1 MKDIFSHIYSEEVE
15 IIILK
20 DMKII
25 STSNISYHELYKNNI
40 DNVESY
46 YFNQLKLGKKKF
58 FYSTIDFTINGV
70 TLVPKGGYLM
80 LTDENKLCP
89 LADLTPENI
98 MELAYDHFSPFQIS
112 FQILNIDLYLN

>member
-1 MKDIFSHIYSEEVE
+1 MKDIFSHTYSHEVQL
-15 IIILK
+15 IILNTI
-20 DMKII
+20 KII
-25 STSNISYHELYKNNI
+25 STLNMSYFEVYKNNT

-46 YFNQLKLGKKKF
+46 YFNLLNLEKKNF
-58 FYSTIDFTINGV
+58 FYSMIDFTINGV

-89 LADLTPENI
+89 LADITPENI
-98 MELAYDHFSPFQIS
+98 MELAYDHFYP

>member
-1 MKDIFSHIYSEEVE
+1 MKDIFSYTYSHEVQL
-15 IIILK
+15 IIL
-20 DMKII
+20 DTIKII
-25 STSNISYHELYKNNI
+25 STLDMNYFEVYKNNT
-40 DNVESY
+40 DNVKSY
-46 YFNQLKLGKKKF
+46 YFNQFNLGKKIF
-58 FYSTIDFTINGV
+58 FYSMIDFTINGV

-98 MELAYDHFSPFQIS
+98 MELAYDHFYP

>member
-46 YFNQLKLGKKKF
+46 YFNQFNLGKKIF
-58 FYSTIDFTINGV
+58 FYSMIDFTINGV